1 MSSFTV
7 LLINAILYTGTLVYF
22 FKKYRLSVGVLI
34 RTMYTVSAWS
44 SFLFIQQPGYS
55 TSVHASEQTIIPCF
69 YLYIIFIITM
79 LPLMKLYKIE
89 NVDFFNARILRAIMI
104 ICILVYFVFFIVDLP
119 VMTNVASVGTN
130 ALSSL
135 RQTVYGDE
143 GMSRVTQNVW
153 LNRVSVLFLGMRVLA
168 TGLSVI
174 TFTTFKENRKL
185 VDLFFVACLL
195 NNIRII
201 LTQVGRGEIVL
212 ITLLYAS
219 LFYLVRDY
227 LSAKRKR
234 ALLVYALPIVVVGA
248 VFFWAITISRFG
260 DRAGY
265 FMYKYMGEPINNF
278 NGILFKRIQGTTNG
292 RAYFALFY
300 RYLFGETQYMNANEK
315 WTLINSMTGIRGDI
329 FYTWVGGLIIEF
341 GKVVPIFVAIILNR
355 IMNGLVRLKDYYY
368 GDVVVLIFFINFYI
382 RGLFNFPTQNI
393 EGTFMIVYTF
403 LLYVLFRIHRGANG
417 GLVFKKPKRMSGKL
431 KLYK

>member
-1 MSSFTV
+1 MSSFSV
-7 LLINAILYTGTLVYF
+7 LLINAILYTATLIYF

-34 RTMYTVSAWS
+34 WTMYTVSAWS
-44 SFLFIQQPGYS
+44 SFLFIQQPGYAS
-55 TSVHASEQTIIPCF
+55 SVHASEQTMFPCI
-69 YLYIIFIITM
+69 YLYIIFVISM
-79 LPLMKLYKIE
+79 LPLMKLYRIE
-89 NVDFFNARILRAIMI
+89 NVDFFNKRIIKAIMVV
-104 ICILVYFVFFIVDLP
+104 CIVVYFLFFVVDLP
-119 VMTNVASVGTN
+119 VMTNVASIGTN
-130 ALSSL
+130 ALSAL

-174 TFTTFKENRKL
+174 VFSTYKDNRRL
-185 VDLFFVACLL
+185 VNLFFIACLL
-195 NNIRII
+195 NNIRVI

-219 LFYLVRDY
+219 IFYLVRDY
-227 LSAKRKR
+227 LSEKRKR
-234 ALLVYALPIVVVGA
+234 ALFIYALPIVSVG
-248 VFFWAITISRFG
+248 VIFFWAITISRFG

-265 FMYKYMGEPINNF
+265 FMFKYMGESINNF

-300 RYLFGETQYMNANEK
+300 RYLLGETQYMNAIEK
-315 WTLINSMTGIRGDI
+315 WSLINSITGIRGDI

-341 GKVVPIFVAIILNR
+341 GKIVPVFVAIILNR
-355 IMNGLVRLKDYYY
+355 IMNRLASLKDYYY

-393 EGTFMIVYTF
+393 EGTFMILYTF
-403 LLYVLFRIHRGANG
+403 LLYILFRIQRGSNG
-417 GLVFKKPKRMSGKL
+417 SIVFKKPKRMSRKIRL
-431 KLYK
+431 SR